1 MCTVF
6 FEHQSFSCLFVYN
19 RSLFLLT
26 VMGVGG
32 GSQDGQYVRRC
43 TSTTSADI
51 SAADTRGLVTKPSPF
66 SDFSAGDNEV
76 KLAVEYDGPSHFLSS
91 GAPMGSTLI
100 KRRHL
105 QVGPRASSCFPCQI
119 YQHNPY

>member
-1 MCTVF
+1 
-6 FEHQSFSCLFVYN
+6 
-19 RSLFLLT
+19 
-26 VMGVGG
+26 MGVGG
-32 GSQDGQYVRRC
+32 GSYDGQYVRRS
-43 TSTTSADI
+43 STWPTTAADI
-51 SAADTRGLVTKPSPF
+51 SEAYTLGQVTKAGPF
-66 SDFSAGDNEV
+66 SEFSAGDNEV
-76 KLAVEYDGPSHFLSS
+76 RVAVEYDGPSHFLSS

>member
-6 FEHQSFSCLFVYN
+6 FEHQLFSCLFVYN

-43 TSTTSADI
+43 TWPTTSADI
-51 SAADTRGLVTKPSPF
+51 SAADTLGLVTKPDPF
-66 SDFSAGDNEV
+66 SEFSAGDNEV
-76 KLAVEYDGPSHFLSS
+76 KVAVEYDGPSHFLSS
-91 GAPMGSTLI
+91 GAPPIYSNKTPPFASGSTLI

-105 QVGPRASSCFPCQI
+105 QVGRLS
-119 YQHNPY
+119 